1 MQASLHDKKWIRH
14 ENLVWIMVAQALAI
28 FPLLLQLPVWLWAVW
43 LIAIVWRV
51 QIHRGHLA
59 FPSTLV
65 KAIAAGVVVTG
76 LLLSFSLQLN
86 IHALIGMFFCAYVLK
101 LIEFRTK
108 RDGLLLVFFGFFAV
122 GAQFLFT
129 QSMIAAFYGFI
140 SCLVLVA
147 AWKVLYL
154 DRPEKIS
161 VKLRSSFVLLLHA
174 TPLMILFFIVM
185 PRVEPLWSL
194 PALGSS
200 AKTGFSD
207 EMSPGDVG
215 RLVKSSGAAFR
226 VEFDGA
232 APESSEM
239 YWRGL
244 VLDYFDGRSW
254 KVYPRGQKVQ
264 QLIASDFIGES
275 SNSYYRY
282 TVTMEPHDQHWLFSL
297 VEPVSVVV
305 VGDEVRFDQRL
316 FLTTKNPATKQ
327 VQYRAVSQLSDSHGP
342 QNFLDEKTLAENLL
356 IPESLNPKTQKQV
369 SAWLDEG
376 LQSSQIILRALSLY
390 QESFYYTLE
399 PPLLGRHS
407 IDDFLFT
414 TQQGFCEHFASSF
427 VFMMRAAGIPSRVV
441 AGYLGGKKN
450 PVQNYFIV
458 NQSDAHAW
466 AEVWLEGVGW
476 QRVDPTAAVSPE
488 RVEKG
493 IADALSESDLQ
504 LVGRGAYGEF
514 PWIKSLRQRVD
525 AVGYVWNRW
534 VVSYDSQSQ
543 KSVLEKLFGGA
554 EPWRI
559 AMIVVIASLVLGL
572 ALFLYF
578 YLINLKRPLPI
589 AIRLIDKFISK
600 AESLGIKQSQGET
613 VSSFARR
620 VAVER
625 PELAQPT
632 LALAAIFDRITYRGD
647 VNNLDKLRK
656 LVRNFPKVTNKYS

>member
-1 MQASLHDKKWIRH
+1 
-14 ENLVWIMVAQALAI
+14 
-28 FPLLLQLPVWLWAVW
+28 
-43 LIAIVWRV
+43 
-51 QIHRGHLA
+51 
-59 FPSTLV
+59 
-65 KAIAAGVVVTG
+65 
-76 LLLSFSLQLN
+76 
-86 IHALIGMFFCAYVLK
+86 
-101 LIEFRTK
+101 
-108 RDGLLLVFFGFFAV
+108 
-122 GAQFLFT
+122 
-129 QSMIAAFYGFI
+129 
-140 SCLVLVA
+140 
-147 AWKVLYL
+147 
-154 DRPEKIS
+154 
-161 VKLRSSFVLLLHA
+161 
-174 TPLMILFFIVM
+174 
-185 PRVEPLWSL
+185 
-194 PALGSS
+194 
-200 AKTGFSD
+200 
-207 EMSPGDVG
+207 
-215 RLVKSSGAAFR
+215 
-226 VEFDGA
+226 
-232 APESSEM
+232 
-239 YWRGL
+239 
-244 VLDYFDGRSW
+244 
-254 KVYPRGQKVQ
+254 
-264 QLIASDFIGES
+264 
-275 SNSYYRY
+275 
-282 TVTMEPHDQHWLFSL
+282 
-297 VEPVSVVV
+297 
-305 VGDEVRFDQRL
+305 
-316 FLTTKNPATKQ
+316 